1 MQLQLEVKEKN
12 IRLVLLDGE
21 KSLDEEGWVDE
32 NNLLEKFFPILDDM
46 LKRNHIDIMDIDDFI
61 LKTNIPSGYTTA
73 RIAQTII
80 KTLQFA
86 HNS

>member
-1 MQLQLEVKEKN
+1 MKLQLELKEKEV
-12 IRLVLLDGE
+12 RLVLLDGE
-21 KSLDEEGWVDE
+21 KSLDEEKWIDQ
-32 NNLLEKFFPILDDM
+32 NNLLEKFFPICDEM
-46 LKRNHIDIMDIDDFI
+46 LSRNNVDIESVDNFV
-61 LKTNIPSGYTTA
+61 LETNIPEGYTTA

>member
-12 IRLVLLDGE
+12 IKLVLLDGE
-21 KSLDEEGWVDE
+21 KSLDETRWTDE
-32 NNLLEKFFPILDDM
+32 NNLLEKFFPIFDDM
-46 LKRNHIDIMDIDDFI
+46 LVRNHMIVEDIDEFVLD
-61 LKTNIPSGYTTA
+61 TNIPDGYTTA

>member
-12 IRLVLLDGE
+12 IKLVLLDGE
-21 KSLDEEGWVDE
+21 KSLDEESWVDE
-32 NNLLEKFFPILDDM
+32 NNLLERFFPIFDDM
-46 LKRNHIDIMDIDDFI
+46 LVRNHMTVEDIDEFVLDT
-61 LKTNIPSGYTTA
+61 KIPDGYTTA
-73 RIAQTII
+73 RIAETII